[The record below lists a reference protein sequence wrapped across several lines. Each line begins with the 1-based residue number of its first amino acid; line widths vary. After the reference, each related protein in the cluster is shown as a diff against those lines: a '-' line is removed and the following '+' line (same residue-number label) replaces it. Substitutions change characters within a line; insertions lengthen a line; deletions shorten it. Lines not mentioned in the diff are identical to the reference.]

1 MNQGH
6 FDYKTVS
13 EESDDLDFGK
23 LIPCPHCKKPI
34 PQDATMCLYC
44 GQESLERQK
53 SPWVPVIV
61 VFLIIAFLLLLLK
74 ST

>member
-1 MNQGH
+1 MDEGR
-6 FDYKTVS
+6 FDYKGVS
-13 EESDDLDFGK
+13 EESDDLDFEK
-23 LIPCPHCKKPI
+23 LVPCPHCKKPI

-44 GQESLERQK
+44 GKEAVWRKK
-53 SPWVPVIV
+53 SPWVSIIV